1 MPRVSR
7 TLAFL
12 FRSAVA
18 GLALAFVL
26 VWLLPEVGPALRA
39 RFGLQRDTAAAS
51 TAGPGAG
58 PLSYAQ
64 AVERAAPSVV
74 SVYVS
79 KVVTERP
86 ILVPNPT
93 LQRFTGI
100 TLGPLRQRLQRAQG
114 SGVIVDPDG
123 YILTNHH
130 VVAGADE
137 VQTVLTDGRVTRAR
151 IVGTDSDTD
160 IAVLKIDGSNLP
172 ALSLEESGPLSVG
185 DVVLAIGNPLG
196 YQGLGQSV
204 TQGIISGLS
213 RDNLRLSTF
222 QDFIQTDAAI
232 NSGSSGGA
240 LVDARGRL
248 IGINTAVVDRR
259 TAEGIGFAIPIS
271 TAKEVFDQ
279 ILDHGVVI
287 RGWLGAEYGD
297 APVLPGELPADAAR
311 GVALTQVYA
320 GGPADQAGLQPGD
333 VLLQLDG
340 QDIIDQVDL
349 RNREAAL
356 EPGSKVS
363 VAGLR
368 AGVPF
373 QTEMVLTQRTP
384 RRT

>member
-39 RFGLQRDTAAAS
+39 RFGLQRGAAAAS
-51 TAGPGAG
+51 VAHSAAG
-58 PLSYAQ
+58 PLSYAE

-114 SGVIVDPDG
+114 SGVIVDADG

-130 VVAGADE
+130 VIAGADE

-160 IAVLKIDGSNLP
+160 IAVLKIDGTNLP
-172 ALSLEESGPLSVG
+172 ALSLEEGEPLNVG

-297 APVLPGELPADAAR
+297 APVLPGELPAAAAR

-320 GGPADQAGLQPGD
+320 GGPADQAGLQAGD
-333 VLLQLDG
+333 VLLQFDG
-340 QDIIDQVDL
+340 RDIVDQVDL

>member
-39 RFGLQRDTAAAS
+39 RFGLRAGTAAA
-51 TAGPGAG
+51 AGAAPASA

-172 ALSLEESGPLSVG
+172 ALSLERGEPLSVG

-240 LVDARGRL
+240 LVDAHGRL

-297 APVLPGELPADAAR
+297 APVLPGELPTDAAR

-340 QDIIDQVDL
+340 QDIVDQVDL

-373 QTEMVLTQRTP
+373 QAEMVLTQRTP
-384 RRT
+384 RRS

>member
-39 RFGLQRDTAAAS
+39 RFGLRAGPAAA
-51 TAGPGAG
+51 AGATPASA

-172 ALSLEESGPLSVG
+172 ALSLEEGEPLNVG

-297 APVLPGELPADAAR
+297 APVLPGELPTDAAR

-320 GGPADQAGLQPGD
+320 GGPADQAGLQAGD

-356 EPGSKVS
+356 EPGRKVS
-363 VAGLR
+363 IAGLR